1 MMKEKDL
8 QTEAPPWVSGVK
20 HSLDQSVV
28 ELDQPVREELARRR
42 QQVLWAAKKNR
53 VLKRTAWVGVA
64 AAASVM
70 AIMVMPVLQQPA
82 QLAVQDDLNPL
93 LQHMEL
99 LEDMDMLEAMG
110 EVPGDA

>member
-1 MMKEKDL
+1 
-8 QTEAPPWVSGVK
+8 
-20 HSLDQSVV
+20 
-28 ELDQPVREELARRR
+28 
-42 QQVLWAAKKNR
+42 
-53 VLKRTAWVGVA
+53 
-64 AAASVM
+64 M

>member
-1 MMKEKDL
+1 MKEKDV
-8 QTEAPPWVSGVK
+8 QTETHRWVNDVK
-20 HSLDQSVV
+20 HSLDRSVD

-42 QQVLWAAKKNR
+42 QQVLWASKKNR
-53 VLKRTAWVGVA
+53 ALKRTAWVGVA

-82 QLAVQDDLNPL
+82 QLVVQDDLNPL

-110 EVPGDA
+110 EVPGDV

>member
-1 MMKEKDL
+1 MDE
-8 QTEAPPWVSGVK
+8 
-20 HSLDQSVV
+20 LDQS
-28 ELDQPVREELARRR
+28 VREELARRR
-42 QQVLWAAKKNR
+42 QQALWEAKKNR
-53 VLKRTAWVGVA
+53 TLKRTAWVGVA

-82 QLAVQDDLNPL
+82 QLVVQDDLNPL

-110 EVPGDA
+110 EVPGDV